1 MSQAILNH
9 VTQSLLRKVPDIR
22 AGQTVKVFQK
32 IKEGEKERTQIF
44 EGLIIKISSGHNISK
59 TFTVRK
65 LVDGIGVEKIF
76 PLHSPII
83 AKIQIMKV
91 GKVRSAKLYYMRDLS
106 GKSARLRETMFESTP
121 EGKEVQ
127 AAEEVEEKEEVE
139 EVVEEPKEEIVA
151 EVASEEVAEP
161 ANEEPKEEKAAE

>member
-32 IKEGEKERTQIF
+32 IKDGEKERTQIF

-65 LVDGIGVEKIF
+65 LVDGIGVESF
-76 PLHSPII
+76 PTTFSNN
-83 AKIQIMKV
+83 
-91 GKVRSAKLYYMRDLS
+91 
-106 GKSARLRETMFESTP
+106 FENSDY
-121 EGKEVQ
+121 E
-127 AAEEVEEKEEVE
+127 
-139 EVVEEPKEEIVA
+139 
-151 EVASEEVAEP
+151 SR
-161 ANEEPKEEKAAE
+161 

>member
-1 MSQAILNH
+1 MSQEILNH
-9 VTQSLLRKVPDIR
+9 VTKSLLRKVPDIR

-32 IKEGEKERTQIF
+32 IKDGEKERTQIF
-44 EGLIIKISSGHNISK
+44 EGLIIKVSSGHNISK

-83 AKIQIMKV
+83 AKIEIVKV

-106 GKSARLRETMFESTP
+106 GKSARLRETMYDATP
-121 EGKEVQ
+121 EGKADKVKKEKK
-127 AAEEVEEKEEVE
+127 VEDVVVE
-139 EVVEEPKEEIVA
+139 EEPKEEA
-151 EVASEEVAEP
+151 TEVASEEKSE
-161 ANEEPKEEKAAE
+161 

>member
-9 VTQSLLRKVPDIR
+9 VTQSLLRKVPDLR
-22 AGQTVKVFQK
+22 AGQTIKVYQK
-32 IKEGEKERTQIF
+32 IKEGDKERTQIF
-44 EGLIIKISSGHNISK
+44 EGLVIKVSSGHNISK

-83 AKIQIMKV
+83 SKIQIMKV

-106 GKSARLRETMFESTP
+106 GKSARLRETMFTSTP
-121 EGKEVQ
+121 DDKV
-127 AAEEVEEKEEVE
+127 VEEKEKE
-139 EVVEEPKEEIVA
+139 EVVEEPKAEEITEQPVDEA
-151 EVASEEVAEP
+151 TETPEEVTT
-161 ANEEPKEEKAAE
+161 EEKKEE

>member
-9 VTQSLLRKVPDIR
+9 VTQSLLKKVPDVR

-44 EGLIIKISSGHNISK
+44 EGLIIKVSSGHNISK

-83 AKIQIMKV
+83 SKIEIVKE

-106 GKSARLRETMFESTP
+106 GKSARLRETMFDATP
-121 EGKEVQ
+121 DEPEEKASKKEVV
-127 AAEEVEEKEEVE
+127 VEEK
-139 EVVEEPKEEIVA
+139 K
-151 EVASEEVAEP
+151 EEVATEDVSV
-161 ANEEPKEEKAAE
+161 EETKA

>member
-9 VTQSLLRKVPDIR
+9 VTQSLLRKVPDVR
-22 AGQTVKVFQK
+22 AGQTVKIFQK

-44 EGLIIKISSGHNISK
+44 EGLIIKVSSGHNISK

-83 AKIQIMKV
+83 SKIEIVKE
-91 GKVRSAKLYYMRDLS
+91 GKVRSSKLYYMRDLS
-106 GKSARLRETMFESTP
+106 GKSARLRETMFDATPDES
-121 EGKEVQ
+121 
-127 AAEEVEEKEEVE
+127 EEKVTKKEEKEEVA
-139 EVVEEPKEEIVA
+139 EEPKEEEKTADVVA
-151 EVASEEVAEP
+151 
-161 ANEEPKEEKAAE
+161 